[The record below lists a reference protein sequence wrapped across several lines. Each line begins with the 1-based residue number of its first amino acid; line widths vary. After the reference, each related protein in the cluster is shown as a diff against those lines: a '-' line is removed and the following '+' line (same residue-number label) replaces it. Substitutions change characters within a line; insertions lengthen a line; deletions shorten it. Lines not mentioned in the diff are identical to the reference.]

1 MDPAGS
7 VADLAA
13 LVQGAPAAS
22 LILAAMLGA
31 SLYGLYRDREW
42 LLRQLLRPYWL
53 VPQRQWAS
61 LLMNAFVHADVAHLA
76 FNAFTFWAFAF
87 GLESRIGSA
96 AFVALYALGI
106 AASDL
111 GTWLRHRHH
120 AGYASLGASGAI
132 LAVLFASLVYQPTAS
147 LYLFPLPV
155 PVPAPVFAVLYLG
168 FSFYASRQVG
178 GSINHDAHLSGAVAG
193 LLFVALT
200 DGEAVSAAWQAVF
213 GG

>member
-1 MDPAGS
+1 MDPATS
-7 VADLAA
+7 TAELMALAA
-13 LVQGAPAAS
+13 ATPAAS
-22 LILAAMLGA
+22 LILVAMLGA
-31 SLYGLYRDREW
+31 SLYGLFRDQDW
-42 LLRQLLRPYWL
+42 LMRQLLRPYWL
-53 VPQRQWAS
+53 VPNRQWS
-61 LLMNAFVHADVAHLA
+61 TLVTSAFVHADLAHLA

-87 GLESRIGSA
+87 GLELRIGTP

-111 GTWLRHRHH
+111 GTWLRHRGH

-132 LAVLFASLVYQPTAS
+132 LAVLFAALVYQPTAS

-155 PVPAPVFAVLYLG
+155 PIPAPLFAVLYLAY
-168 FSFYASRQVG
+168 SFYASRQVG

-193 LLFVALT
+193 LLFVLLT
-200 DGEAVSAAWQAVF
+200 DPDAVTAAWQSLL